1 MANIRHFFEYT
12 FMYFL
17 YLFKFRMIV
26 GVSRAVALLSNAT
39 LIKLLKSREFSHRGN
54 TAWPTVLDID
64 DAPSSSITRQRKG
77 VAGET
82 NQRQKQSSDICYLD
96 FAMNGNG
103 QVTGV
108 IIKN

>member
-1 MANIRHFFEYT
+1 
-12 FMYFL
+12 MYFF

-82 NQRQKQSSDICYLD
+82 NQRQKQPSDICYLD